1 MMMKRKVVE
10 YEWIVKSK
18 TSALTLAFDII
29 TRNIW
34 KVNVNSFEFEIN
46 WTPVDIRNIW
56 KVNVD
61 S

>member
-1 MMMKRKVVE
+1 MNE

>member
-1 MMMKRKVVE
+1 MNK

-18 TSALTLAFDII
+18 TSALTLALDII

-46 WTPVDIRNIW
+46 WTPVDILTLNIW
-56 KVNVD
+56 KVHVV